1 MNYYHNNQREPT
13 EMTMQTEHRKR
24 NYHIVLNSMLQCDH
38 EQAFNQLSSM
48 CADDTG
54 LSFSVDYK
62 EKMKQ
67 LSLLKSD
74 TATKEDPAI
83 TTASL
88 KEDAFNALHEAVSKM
103 YKYAAACE
111 LGPERTKAF
120 AIHQAA
126 RISPL
131 AEG

>member
-1 MNYYHNNQREPT
+1 MPMKKEDRKKGYSNI
-13 EMTMQTEHRKR
+13 MQ
-24 NYHIVLNSMLQCDH
+24 LMLRSEH
-38 EQAFNQLSSM
+38 EQAFNQLASM
-48 CADDTG
+48 CADDTK
-54 LSFSVDYK
+54 LFVMVDYK
-62 EKMKQ
+62 EKIKQ

-74 TATKEDPAI
+74 TATTEDEPAH

-88 KEDAFNALHEAVSKM
+88 KEDAFNALNEAVSKM
-103 YKYAAACE
+103 HKYAAACE